1 MEQILPIGPFVYTL
15 HLIFHDATNKATTL
29 TQIIFEI
36 SMWNAFKVAP
46 HPLYFQPTIN
56 MTLAM
61 VAPADTFP
69 AIKFLVFQFNHL
81 KAIGLPP
88 IAY

>member
-1 MEQILPIGPFVYTL
+1 
-15 HLIFHDATNKATTL
+15 
-29 TQIIFEI
+29 
-36 SMWNAFKVAP
+36 MWNAFKIAP
-46 HPLYFQPTIN
+46 HHLYFQPTIN

-61 VAPADTFP
+61 VAPAGTFL
-69 AIKFLVFQFNHL
+69 AIKFLIFQFNHL